1 MKGGEKGMVLLASEF
16 DKSRFLKAADLD
28 KEKKFRVSKV
38 TVEVLGQ
45 GDNKERK
52 PIVWFTN
59 DERGLVLN
67 KTNLRAL
74 KEAFGDNMEAWAG
87 KVVVVFPTMTD
98 LRGRMTPALR
108 VRVPPP
114 KQATMA
120 GNGQAA
126 PQPKPATPAPPKSTT
141 EQLDEFGQSQSSEKP
156 SLSEDLN
163 DEINF

>member
-1 MKGGEKGMVLLASEF
+1 MVLLASEF

-28 KEKKFRVSKV
+28 KEKKFRISKV
-38 TVEVLGQ
+38 TAEALGQ

-59 DERGLVLN
+59 EERGLVLN

-74 KEAFGDNMEAWAG
+74 QGAFGDNMEAWAG
-87 KVVVVFPTMTD
+87 KIIVIFPTMAD
-98 LRGRMTPALR
+98 MRGKLTPALR
-108 VRVPPP
+108 VRIPPP

-126 PQPKPATPAPPKSTT
+126 SQPKPASPAPSKSTT
-141 EQLDEFGQSQSSEKP
+141 EQLDEFGQSQLSEKP
-156 SLSEDLN
+156 SIAEDLD
-163 DEINF
+163 DEIPW